1 MKLHLIFVNALVLWV
16 IIIGGNGFQQQC
28 SLQGQPGQPGT
39 PGAPGSPGQPGAPG
53 IPGTPG
59 ISGTPGIHG
68 MTLSSRRWKQCVFS
82 SKTSRDDRDKGQV
95 HACDFTKLKSGTFL
109 RVVYMGII
117 RITGCTG
124 CCKRWYFTFNSKEC
138 SNPAPIDGVIYHGIN
153 ANIHRPANIEG
164 YCGGVS
170 AGKVKVGFSVGDC
183 AGVKGGDA
191 WTSWYQTIRIIIEE
205 VEPPVA

>member
-1 MKLHLIFVNALVLWV
+1 MVCFFFLVSFVKAPDSQFAFWASAFLLLNCLTDLFPYSFPLCLIN
-16 IIIGGNGFQQQC
+16 N
-28 SLQGQPGQPGT
+28 
-39 PGAPGSPGQPGAPG
+39 
-53 IPGTPG
+53 
-59 ISGTPGIHG
+59 ISIRRSCIKNLTNVFTNRICV
-68 MTLSSRRWKQCVFS
+68 TLL
-82 SKTSRDDRDKGQV
+82 SKIQ
-95 HACDFTKLKSGTFL
+95 ACDFTKLKSGTFL

-164 YCGGVS
+164 YCGGIS

-183 AGVKGGDA
+183 ARVKAGDA